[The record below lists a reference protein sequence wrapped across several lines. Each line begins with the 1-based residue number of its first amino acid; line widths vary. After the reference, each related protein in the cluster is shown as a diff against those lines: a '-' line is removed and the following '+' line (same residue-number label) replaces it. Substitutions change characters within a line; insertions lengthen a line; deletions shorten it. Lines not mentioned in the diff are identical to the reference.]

1 MNNSNRERHDRQHG
15 QRRNTQRDVWMRLAW
30 GLVLLTVGVLFWLDR
45 IDYLN
50 ARDYIEYWPVA
61 VIVIGLAHL
70 PQRRWFGA
78 AIWTGVGV
86 LFLLHELG
94 MNTIAFWRLIGLW
107 PLLISIAGVT
117 LIRQAF
123 RRRPP
128 GTMFTATAVMAGNVL
143 HLGSQEFAGADL
155 VAVMGGCDVDLGSVK
170 TVGGEVEINAL
181 AFWGGIEIRVPR
193 GWRVENRV
201 AEILGGF
208 EDKTVAAGENAP
220 RLIVRGS
227 AIMGGIEVKNSVEV
241 PA

>member
-1 MNNSNRERHDRQHG
+1 MNSNNRQRPN
-15 QRRNTQRDVWMRLAW
+15 QQRDLWMRLAW
-30 GLVLLTVGVLFWLDR
+30 GAVLLTVGTLFWLDR
-45 IDYLN
+45 IDRLD
-50 ARDYIEYWPVA
+50 ARDYIDYWPVA

-86 LFLLHELG
+86 LFLLRELG
-94 MNTIAFWRLIGLW
+94 VDTIAYWRLIGLW
-107 PLLISIAGVT
+107 PLLISIGGVM
-117 LIRQAF
+117 LIRQAIG
-123 RRRPP
+123 RKPP
-128 GTMFTATAVMAGNVL
+128 GTIFTATAVMAGNVV
-143 HLGSQEFAGADL
+143 HVGSQEFAGADL
-155 VAVMGGCDVDLGSVK
+155 VAVMGGCDMDLSSVK
-170 TVGGEVEINAL
+170 APRGEVEIHAL

-193 GWRVENRV
+193 GWRVESHV

-208 EDKTVAAGENAP
+208 EDQTAAASESAP

>member
-1 MNNSNRERHDRQHG
+1 MSNSNRL
-15 QRRNTQRDVWMRLAW
+15 RDVWMRLAW

-50 ARDYIEYWPVA
+50 ARDYIHYWPIA

-78 AIWTGVGV
+78 AVWTGVGV
-86 LFLLHELG
+86 LFLLRELG
-94 MNTIAFWRLIGLW
+94 VSTFAYWKLIGLW
-107 PLLISIAGVT
+107 PLLITFAGVT
-117 LIRQAF
+117 LIRQAL

-128 GTMFTATAVMAGNVL
+128 GTMFSATAVMAGNIL
-143 HLGSQEFAGADL
+143 HVGSQEFAGADL
-155 VAVMGGCDVDLGSVK
+155 VAVMGGCDVDLSSVK
-170 TVGGEVEINAL
+170 APRGDIEIYAL

-208 EDKTVAAGENAP
+208 EDKTVPSADNAP

-227 AIMGGIEVKNSVEV
+227 AIMGGIEVKHSAEA